1 MEADREGSA
10 HLRRI
15 ERRMSSI
22 VWLPPRATLNHPF
35 LVESS
40 PTPSIRRILE
50 HHRQPEGGFNRRA
63 TVEIR
68 NKPFSAALLQMG
80 YSLHSG
86 WWGENLRVCER
97 ISIDPCFRSSGN
109 ILLQCRITVVPGNQD
124 GRCFTTSL
132 FNIPR
137 KIEILEVLTEWK
149 KVNRV
154 HPRVSSSSECAI
166 NIFTGFQVS
175 VVVSFNPMPIRDLQN
190 DGAGKST
197 VLRSGFPW
205 I

>member
-1 MEADREGSA
+1 MA
-10 HLRRI
+10 
-15 ERRMSSI
+15 
-22 VWLPPRATLNHPF
+22 
-35 LVESS
+35 
-40 PTPSIRRILE
+40 
-50 HHRQPEGGFNRRA
+50 
-63 TVEIR
+63 
-68 NKPFSAALLQMG
+68 
-80 YSLHSG
+80 
-86 WWGENLRVCER
+86 
-97 ISIDPCFRSSGN
+97 
-109 ILLQCRITVVPGNQD
+109 PGNQD
-124 GRCFTTSL
+124 GRYFTTSL
-132 FNIPR
+132 LNIPR

-197 VLRSGFPW
+197 VLSSGFPW